1 MLFCVVDGCC
11 RVFARSTGEGI
22 SEHWETAFRF
32 SFGRLVLKHV
42 PMFGEAAILD
52 PDHVCGYRCNGTAVA
67 CEAAVDNDV
76 IAFSYD
82 ELVFVA
88 QSNRRASD
96 KV

>member
-1 MLFCVVDGCC
+1 
-11 RVFARSTGEGI
+11 
-22 SEHWETAFRF
+22 
-32 SFGRLVLKHV
+32 
-42 PMFGEAAILD
+42 MFGEAAILD